1 MGITAFPHAVCRAV
15 ALVGAAAFL
24 IAAAPALAAPAN
36 DNFADAQVASTGDT
50 NPTSGSN
57 VDATKEAGEPDH
69 AGDAGGASVWYRWT
83 APSSGAATVDTCDS
97 NFDTLLAVY
106 TGDSVSSLVAAGSS
120 DDGCAFG
127 NGGFVEF
134 DAQAG
139 QVYRIAVD
147 GFEGETGNFDI
158 YVVPEIPPPAA
169 CADGQDN
176 DGDGQVDGADPGCS
190 GPTDNDESNPQPPPP
205 AACADGQDNDG
216 DGKVDGADPG
226 CSGATDNDESNPSPP
241 TNTPTSGDDS
251 LTGTTGNDLICGLA
265 GADAIRGLAGNDTL
279 CGDAGN
285 DRLYGNAGADRLRGG
300 AGNDRLD
307 GGPGNDA
314 LQGGG
319 GNDALKGGT
328 GQDRLVG
335 GAGRDS
341 INAKDGKRDRVDCG
355 AGRDTVTAD
364 RKDSLRRCERTRR

>member
-1 MGITAFPHAVCRAV
+1 MGITAFPYAVCRAV
-15 ALVGAAAFL
+15 ALVAAAAFL

-36 DNFADAQVASTGDT
+36 DNFADAQVANTGDT

-57 VDATKEAGEPDH
+57 VEATKEVGEPDH

-97 NFDTLLAVY
+97 TFDTLLAVY
-106 TGDSVSSLVAAGSS
+106 TGDSVSSLVEAGRS
-120 DDGCAFG
+120 DDDCPFG
-127 NGGFVEF
+127 NVNGGFVEF

-147 GFEGETGNFDI
+147 GFAGETGDFDI
-158 YVVPEIPPPAA
+158 YVVPPEIPPPAA

-176 DGDGQVDGADPGCS
+176 DGDGKVDTADPGCS
-190 GPTDNDESNPQPPPP
+190 GPTDNDESNPSPPTNTPT
-205 AACADGQDNDG
+205 
-216 DGKVDGADPG
+216 
-226 CSGATDNDESNPSPP
+226 SGDESNPSPP

>member
-15 ALVGAAAFL
+15 ALVAAAAFL

-36 DNFADAQVASTGDT
+36 DNFADAQVANTGDT

-97 NFDTLLAVY
+97 TFDSLLAVY
-106 TGDSVSSLVAAGSS
+106 TGDSVSGLVEAGRS
-120 DDGCAFG
+120 DDDCAFG

-158 YVVPEIPPPAA
+158 YVVPPEPPPAA
-169 CADGQDN
+169 CADG
-176 DGDGQVDGADPGCS
+176 
-190 GPTDNDESNPQPPPP
+190 E
-205 AACADGQDNDG
+205 DNDG
-216 DGKVDGADPG
+216 DGKVDAADPG
-226 CSGATDNDESNPSPP
+226 CSGPTDNDESNPSPP

-265 GADAIRGLAGNDTL
+265 GADVIRGLAGNDTL

-285 DRLYGNAGADRLRGG
+285 DRLNGNAGADRLRGG